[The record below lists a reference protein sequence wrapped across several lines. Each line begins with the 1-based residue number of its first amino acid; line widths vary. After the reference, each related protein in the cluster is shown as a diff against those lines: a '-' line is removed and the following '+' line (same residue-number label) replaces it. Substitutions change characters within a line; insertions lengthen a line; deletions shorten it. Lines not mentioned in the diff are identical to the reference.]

1 MSELFI
7 MSGIYS
13 TPQKPSPPN
22 LMQVSQQSSVM
33 EDTLGLVLELSGKL
47 QTTLEVDAVIELF
60 ANALQTQFEYD
71 TFNYRN
77 QDNDIDI
84 LFGEE
89 PGRNRLEYELNV
101 LDTALGHI
109 TISRTRRY
117 KKREIEQ
124 IENLLATLLYP
135 LRNALLYKAA
145 IESAF
150 IDSLTG
156 VKNRSAFDE
165 NFSRDIEFN
174 RRKRSDLSLL
184 VLDIDFFKNIN
195 DQYGHA
201 VGDLVLKEI
210 AATVEHTIRS
220 SDALYRYGGE
230 EFVVVLNDTNIAG
243 AQLLAKRIRRNVEN
257 LSIKSLKDVRI
268 TLSVGVSAM
277 VEQDSPQSLFE
288 RADAALYQAKENGR
302 NQVCTV
308 ELPLAS

>member
-1 MSELFI
+1 MS
-7 MSGIYS
+7 SIYS
-13 TPQKPSPPN
+13 TSQNPSARTP
-22 LMQVSQQSSVM
+22 LQMSQPSTVM
-33 EDTLGLVLELSGKL
+33 ENTLDMVLKLSGKL

-60 ANALQTQFEYD
+60 ANTLQTQFQYD
-71 TFNYRN
+71 TFNYHN
-77 QDNDIDI
+77 KDEDIDI

-89 PGRNRLEYELNV
+89 SGRNRLEYNLNIM
-101 LDTALGHI
+101 DTPLGHI
-109 TISRTRRY
+109 TISRTSRY

-124 IENLLATLLYP
+124 MENLLAALLYP
-135 LRNALLYKAA
+135 LRNALLYRAA
-145 IESAF
+145 IQSAF

-174 RRKRSDLSLL
+174 RRKQGNLSLL
-184 VLDIDFFKNIN
+184 VLDVDFFKKIN

-230 EFVVVLNDTNIAG
+230 EFVVVLNDTNIVG
-243 AQLLAKRIRRNVEN
+243 AQLLAKRIRNNVER
-257 LSIKSLKDVRI
+257 LRIKSLQGVTI

-277 VEQDSPQSLFE
+277 VKQDTPKSLFE
-288 RADAALYQAKENGR
+288 RADGALYQAKENGR
-302 NQVCTV
+302 NQVYTA
-308 ELPLAS
+308 ESPLAC

>member
-1 MSELFI
+1 MSAI
-7 MSGIYS
+7 HS
-13 TPQKPSPPN
+13 TTPKPSAATS
-22 LMQVSQQSSVM
+22 MQMSQQSTVM
-33 EDTLGLVLELSGKL
+33 ESTLGMIMELSGSL

-60 ANALQTQFEYD
+60 ANSLRTQFNYD
-71 TFNYRN
+71 TFNYHN
-77 QDNDIDI
+77 KDKDIDI
-84 LFGEE
+84 QFGKE
-89 PGRNRLEYELNV
+89 PGRNRLKYDLNV

-109 TISRTRRY
+109 CISRTSRF
-117 KKREIEQ
+117 KKGEIVQ

-135 LRNALLYKAA
+135 LRNALLYRAA
-145 IESAF
+145 VHSAF

-174 RRKRSDLSLL
+174 RRKKSDLSLL
-184 VLDIDFFKNIN
+184 VLDIDFFKGIN

-201 VGDLVLKEI
+201 VGDMVLKEI

-230 EFVVVLNDTNIAG
+230 EFVVVLSDTSIAG
-243 AQLLAKRIRRNVEN
+243 AQRLARRIRRNVED
-257 LSIKSLKDVRI
+257 LRIKPLQGITI

-277 VEQDSPQSLFE
+277 IQQDTPQSLFE

-302 NQVCTV
+302 NQVFTA
-308 ELPLAS
+308 EIPLAS

>member
-1 MSELFI
+1 
-7 MSGIYS
+7 
-13 TPQKPSPPN
+13 
-22 LMQVSQQSSVM
+22 MQVSQQSSVM
-33 EDTLGLVLELSGKL
+33 EETFGLVFELSGKL

-60 ANALQTQFEYD
+60 ANALQSQFDYD
-71 TFNYRN
+71 TFDYRN
-77 QDNDIDI
+77 QDNNIEI
-84 LFGEE
+84 LLGEN
-89 PGRNRLEYELNV
+89 PGRNRLEYELNI
-101 LDTALGHI
+101 LDTSLGHI
-109 TISRTRRY
+109 SISRTRRY

-124 IENLLATLLYP
+124 IENLLTTLLYP
-135 LRNALLYKAA
+135 LRNALLYRAA

-156 VKNRSAFDE
+156 VKNRSAFDD

-174 RRKRSDLSLL
+174 RRKHSDLSLL

-243 AQLLAKRIRRNVEN
+243 ALLLAKRIRRNVEC
-257 LSIKSLKDVRI
+257 LRIKSLKDVSI
-268 TLSVGVSAM
+268 TLSVGVSSM
-277 VEQDSPQSLFE
+277 VEQDNSKSLFE

-302 NQVCTV
+302 NQVYTA
-308 ELPLAS
+308 EIPLAS

>member
-1 MSELFI
+1 MSQP
-7 MSGIYS
+7 S
-13 TPQKPSPPN
+13 T
-22 LMQVSQQSSVM
+22 VM
-33 EDTLGLVLELSGKL
+33 ENTLDMVLKLSGKL

-60 ANALQTQFEYD
+60 ANTLQTQFQYD
-71 TFNYRN
+71 TFNYHN
-77 QDNDIDI
+77 KDEDIDI

-89 PGRNRLEYELNV
+89 SGRNRLEYNLNIM
-101 LDTALGHI
+101 DTPLGHI
-109 TISRTRRY
+109 TISRTSRY

-124 IENLLATLLYP
+124 MENLLAALLYP
-135 LRNALLYKAA
+135 LRNALLYRAA
-145 IESAF
+145 IQSAF

-174 RRKRSDLSLL
+174 RRKQGNLSLL
-184 VLDIDFFKNIN
+184 VLDVDFFKKIN

-230 EFVVVLNDTNIAG
+230 EFVVVLNDTNIVG
-243 AQLLAKRIRRNVEN
+243 AQLLAKRIRNNVER
-257 LSIKSLKDVRI
+257 LRIKSLQGVTI

-277 VEQDSPQSLFE
+277 VKQDTPKSLFE
-288 RADAALYQAKENGR
+288 RADGALYQAKENGR
-302 NQVCTV
+302 NQVYTA
-308 ELPLAS
+308 ESPLAC

>member
-1 MSELFI
+1 MSELLI
-7 MSGIYS
+7 MNGIYS
-13 TPQKPSPPN
+13 TPQKPSAPN
-22 LMQVSQQSSVM
+22 PMQVSQQSSVM

-47 QTTLEVDAVIELF
+47 QTTLEVDTVIELF
-60 ANALQTQFEYD
+60 ANALQTQFEFD
-71 TFNYRN
+71 TFNYYNR
-77 QDNDIDI
+77 DNNIDI
-84 LFGEE
+84 LLGES

-109 TISRTRRY
+109 TISHTKRY

-124 IENLLATLLYP
+124 IENMLATLLYP
-135 LRNALLYKAA
+135 LRNALLYRAA

-156 VKNRSAFDE
+156 VKNRSAFDD

-174 RRKRSDLSLL
+174 RRKQSDLSLL

-243 AQLLAKRIRRNVEN
+243 ALLLAKRIRRNVEN
-257 LSIKSLKDVRI
+257 LCIKSLKDVRI
-268 TLSVGVSAM
+268 TLSVGVSSM
-277 VEQDSPQSLFE
+277 VEQDTPHSLFE

-302 NQVCTV
+302 NQVYTA
-308 ELPLAS
+308 EIPLAS